1 MDRVFIRKVLGQVRK
16 RFKTFDVPG
25 CRQSRRIDGMFDR
38 DDEIQGFK
46 NLCIYVDTALAGK
59 EDLIGRILGHIDSFI
74 YGQEH
79 YNHTR
84 WLMFFG
90 SKPDRLV
97 APRPSVVHQAIH
109 PAAWKAT
116 ITKCIVENPAIGG
129 NIIPKLHN
137 PGSSNT
143 HFPDRYDLALIFCKG
158 RDIATYEDQQ
168 KNFETIRQRTLWFIF
183 GDEELPELYAQGF
196 MPKTRINFLD
206 STGYSEYTGISNIT
220 EC

>member
-143 HFPDRYDLALIFCKG
+143 HFPGLYDLALFLCNN
-158 RDIATYEDQQ
+158 RDVWIQEEQHKY
-168 KNFETIRQRTLWFIF
+168 FMSIRKRVLWFFLEDDDRLEMDIN
-183 GDEELPELYAQGF
+183 GF
-196 MPKTRINFLD
+196 VPAVIMACNTQV
-206 STGYSEYTGISNIT
+206 
-220 EC
+220 